1 MLTKH
6 IIGIDLD
13 INRWNVA
20 IASIDTRSN
29 QVVLDHVGT
38 YSNIPDLKQKLSKY
52 SISKTIYSI
61 SNQYSVSFVVNPLTN
76 LTVDGECRSR
86 RIGND
91 QNADFF
97 NFGSNSVLVA
107 LPKNN
112 VVDILGYH
120 QALGLKQ
127 PFSVNATDIEL
138 GYLLQRNYSHHQILT
153 LAILN
158 FQQQHI
164 GISVYQNGSIKH
176 ISWIDLEENE
186 LANISKPNNIS
197 NLSNTNNLTDRNGSI
212 NSNEHEHNVKP
223 ATSANSTTVVGTTQ
237 TELNKIEFV
246 VERNSSQIN
255 NANSDGVSTNS
266 TNTTNSAKAK
276 LISKIVK
283 SLSGATQYCDPVRV
297 EPKQKDA
304 FDFHYNLVLLAGLV
318 PDDIALELRAAASAE
333 KLKISDIEFVEP
345 LRSNLINISSLT
357 DSERIELERNSHQ
370 YAVAIESIA
379 MQAENL
385 GINLALPTGD
395 YKNNKLDKKIS
406 LNAEIKVS
414 DNVVTKLATSA
425 VANAKLIAPSLVNQ
439 KYLLLVATLS
449 CLIIASYRYYSY
461 NNEIASIQNDYTS
474 EKNREVLLLGV
485 KDKFESLERKNKS
498 KNELINSIKNIQK
511 TQMLVP
517 TIVGDIQN
525 LTYRTT
531 FRGLITISELD
542 VVGTD
547 IKVAGKALDKFRVAA
562 FASEL
567 QSSNYEDVI
576 PAKYTA
582 VDNVQ
587 GTYEIVTKYTGSIP
601 KNPVLLP
608 KQSPVQLM
616 NINQTNNQTNQGK

>member
-6 IIGIDLD
+6 VLGIDLD
-13 INRWNVA
+13 LNKWRVA
-20 IASIDTRSN
+20 IGRIDTRSN
-29 QVVLDHVGT
+29 QVVLDHVGI
-38 YSNIPDLKQKLSKY
+38 YSNIPDLKSKLAKY

-61 SNQYSVSFVVNPLTN
+61 SNQYSVSFVVNLLTN
-76 LTVDGECRSR
+76 LTIDGECRSR

-138 GYLLQRNYSHHQILT
+138 GYLLQRNYPHHQILT

-176 ISWIDLEENE
+176 ITWIDLEENE
-186 LANISKPNNIS
+186 LANISKSNSIS
-197 NLSNTNNLTDRNGSI
+197 NLSNTNKLADRNSSI
-212 NSNEHEHNVKP
+212 NSNEHNVKP
-223 ATSANSTTVVGTTQ
+223 TTSANSTTVVATTQ
-237 TELNKIEFV
+237 TELNEIEFV
-246 VERNSSQIN
+246 VEANSSQMN
-255 NANSDGVSTNS
+255 NVASGDVSTNS
-266 TNTTNSAKAK
+266 ANSAKAK
-276 LISKIVK
+276 LVHKIAKALVA
-283 SLSGATQYCDPVRV
+283 ATQYCDPVRV
-297 EPKQKDA
+297 EPKQKDS

-318 PDDIALELRAAASAE
+318 PDDIALELRTTASAE

-345 LRSNLINISSLT
+345 LRSNLINISSLV

-395 YKNNKLDKKIS
+395 YKNNTLDKKVS
-406 LNAEIKVS
+406 LNAEIKVNE
-414 DNVVTKLATSA
+414 NVVTKLASSA
-425 VANAKLIAPSLVNQ
+425 VANAKLVVPSLVNQ
-439 KYLLLVATLS
+439 KYLLLVATLT
-449 CLIIASYRYYSY
+449 CLMIASYRYYSY

-542 VVGTD
+542 IVGTD
-547 IKVAGKALDKFRVAA
+547 VKVAGKALDKFRVAA

-587 GTYEIVTKYTGSIP
+587 GTYEIVTKYTGNIP

-608 KQSPVQLM
+608 KQTPVQLM
-616 NINQTNNQTNQGK
+616 QINQTNNQINQGK